1 MFRLPARRRPSATM
15 VVALVALVAA
25 SAGVGNAATS
35 LITGKQI
42 KNGSVTGADIKDGS
56 IAGKD
61 IKNKS
66 VPIAKLSGQLP
77 TGPAGPAGP
86 AGAAGPTGPA
96 GPVQKAI
103 SLDVVSAAD
112 TATFVHAFGALGGLS
127 FADGVSNGGSFHF
140 VLPANY
146 TAGTPLTGTF
156 TWHTPGVSC
165 AVLWRANYTSVSRA
179 GQVDPDGGS
188 ATSGM
193 TDPGP
198 LANGPTANVVQAGT
212 FTLTS
217 PSNAFTLQPGD
228 SYTFGIFRSGA
239 AGGDTCT
246 AAALIDS
253 MVITYS

>member
-42 KNGSVTGADIKDGS
+42 KNGTVTGADIKDGS

-61 IKNKS
+61 IKNGS
-66 VPIAKLSGQLP
+66 VPIAKLSGKLP

-86 AGAAGPTGPA
+86 AGATGPTGPA

-103 SLDVVSAAD
+103 SLDVVAAAN
-112 TATFVHAFGALGGLS
+112 TATFATGVGANAGLS
-127 FADGVSNGGSFHF
+127 FADAASNDANFHF

-156 TWHTPGVSC
+156 TWHTASISC

-179 GQVDPDGGS
+179 GQVDPDGGT

-193 TDPGP
+193 NDPGP
-198 LANGPTANVVQAGT
+198 LANGPTANVVQTGT

-228 SYTFGIFRSGA
+228 SYTFGLFRSGGA
-239 AGGDTCT
+239 AGDTCT